1 MQVDLYLRWLLYFE
15 LFALFIVFVP
25 FLTRLKKSLLQAI
38 APLFSKIQLVFWI
51 FWSFVGFIFATTIN
65 DAYFSNTVTATM
77 DATGI
82 CFLLCAYVIHL
93 FCFTAKLE
101 MARNERDALMS
112 FLTLLLLPIIHFHG
126 KSELNIYSKERSLE
140 AMTKQAVNASNQLK
154 ALLIAQPDDRKKS
167 NDNKKKKDGQEDDD
181 ETKMLRDQ
189 VSLSKARLEK
199 ANKKCKDLQSELEQA
214 KEQLSQFETLEK
226 VVKKKV

>member
-1 MQVDLYLRWLLYFE
+1 MG
-15 LFALFIVFVP
+15 ALFIVFVP

-77 DATGI
+77 DA
-82 CFLLCAYVIHL
+82 
-93 FCFTAKLE
+93 TAKLE

-167 NDNKKKKDGQEDDD
+167 NDNKKKKDGKEDDD

-226 VVKKKV
+226 IVKKKV